1 MTVVCMLSI
10 SVERGRKK
18 KSFYVSNR
26 TTHHRQTQHQYLS
39 TVALLLHTENGVG
52 GETEMIYL
60 CSQHHCFPASPLCTR
75 TRISTHTRHNAIV
88 ITSKNFTI
96 LFCEFLIFLFLSF
109 HHCLHCT
116 CSIGCFFFF
125 FFLSAGFILW
135 GFAVSVFF
143 FLLLVDFV
151 GEG

>member
-1 MTVVCMLSI
+1 
-10 SVERGRKK
+10 
-18 KSFYVSNR
+18 
-26 TTHHRQTQHQYLS
+26 
-39 TVALLLHTENGVG
+39 
-52 GETEMIYL
+52 MIYL

-125 FFLSAGFILW
+125 S
-135 GFAVSVFF
+135 F
-143 FLLLVDFV
+143 FLLALYCGDLLFLYFFFFFWLILLVKVKWFSFFLLSFFLRV
-151 GEG
+151 WGRIVSEYFELTQPESFCVYYEICGLTSGVLGWK